1 MVHQPRRSISKASFG
16 YKHKYKKTFA
26 ENWQQSTSNN
36 SKNISFDDRSY
47 SYQNI
52 EPASNGV
59 SSPVLFPVK
68 KNPPNIHSTP
78 NLKDDLFMPL
88 TSDEHVGTTLIP
100 EAKTV
105 KNEVLFDNKIFANP
119 QENIYVEPQILK
131 TTQNKISEPKSNSDS
146 SDSVKSKSPPEKSAP
161 QNKIIRTTNLRKETS
176 SNSSPQGISQ
186 LFWYVIRLLIL
197 GVGVGT
203 IAGTV
208 LSNLDYTKLLIT
220 KVYPEETQPKKSENI
235 PEETQTKPLPPPP
248 LVLTKELTSLKDK
261 LRVVAAKYPKLQP
274 GIFLVDLDNGAYAD
288 IEADTA
294 FSAASTIKIPV
305 LVAFFEDVDAGKIR
319 LDEKL
324 TMTKETI
331 GKGSGSMQ
339 YQKIG
344 TKFSALETATKTIVI
359 SDNTGTNM
367 LIHRLGGA
375 EALNQRFQDWG
386 LKSTVIRNPL
396 PDLKGTN
403 TTSPKDLAYLLAR
416 IERGE
421 LLSLRSRDRLLGIM
435 RRTRT
440 KTLLP
445 RGLERG
451 AIIAHKTGDIGS
463 VLGDAGVIDMPSGKR
478 YIAAVIVKRPHNDYT
493 TRTLI
498 QQMSRTAYQHF
509 KWYDKPASPDKK

>member
-1 MVHQPRRSISKASFG
+1 MVHQPRRSISKISFG
-16 YKHKYKKTFA
+16 YQHKYKNTFA
-26 ENWQQSTSNN
+26 EHSQQNSSNN
-36 SKNISFDDRSY
+36 YKNISFDDRTY

-52 EPASNGV
+52 DTPSNTV
-59 SSPVLFPVK
+59 SSPVLFPVNK
-68 KNPPNIHSTP
+68 PASITNSPL
-78 NLKDDLFMPL
+78 NLQDDLFSSF
-88 TSDEHVGTTLIP
+88 TSNEHVGATSIP

-105 KNEVLFDNKIFANP
+105 KNEVIFDNKIVVDS
-119 QENIYVEPQILK
+119 QENVFSERQILK
-131 TTQNKISEPKSNSDS
+131 APQNKISESNTN
-146 SDSVKSKSPPEKSAP
+146 SDSVKSKSTPEKSVP

-176 SNSSPQGISQ
+176 SNSSPQGINQ

-220 KVYPEETQPKKSENI
+220 KVDREEIQPKKRENI
-235 PEETQTKPLPPPP
+235 PEETQKKPLPPP

-305 LVAFFEDVDAGKIR
+305 LVAFFENVDAGKIH

-367 LIHRLGGA
+367 LIDRLGGA
-375 EALNQRFQDWG
+375 EALNKRFQDWG

-416 IERGE
+416 VERGE